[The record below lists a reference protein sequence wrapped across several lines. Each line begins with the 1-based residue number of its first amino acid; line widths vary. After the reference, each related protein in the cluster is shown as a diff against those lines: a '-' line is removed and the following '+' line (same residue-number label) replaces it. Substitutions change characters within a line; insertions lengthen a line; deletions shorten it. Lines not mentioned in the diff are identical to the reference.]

1 MKSPKSNGYVSP
13 PEIRSPFSKFI
24 NDLSPIK
31 TSRAR
36 PSLCTQRLTE
46 SCFPII
52 PPVFNSP
59 QSDTNQPTN
68 FLQRDGINWSSSND
82 CDHSE
87 VVGQYQGVL
96 EDETIVQNQANDG
109 GVQTSLVEISNDESL
124 DRMLE
129 FSSEFLEHQTMLTQ
143 VLQSNND
150 HVTQNMETQQ
160 DVSCFN
166 QLSTPCQQVVE
177 SKYSSE
183 RKRKNETYT
192 YKIDSCKLCNCKRSN
207 CLKLYCECFAA
218 GIYCEDC
225 CACENCL
232 NKPDYD
238 ELVHDSRK
246 KIETRNPIAFAP
258 PIVKPSSDSLTI
270 GGDGNTSNLSARH
283 KRGCK
288 CKRSKCL
295 KKYCEC
301 YRAKV
306 GCSDGC
312 HCENCDNS
320 FGKKSEQRFKRV
332 EKWMNQY
339 HEMPNTAEVMSDSIN
354 VVTSNQLSPILE
366 ELADVNHLN
375 VSTHGQSR
383 AVPSLTSHDMRGIQN
398 NPQAEPKQ
406 GTNLHWWYSALNS
419 KQPWPSNVS
428 DESHSFDNIYEL
440 MEDGFPDMLMGNS
453 NPSNT
458 VKSSSPN
465 QKRISP
471 PKFPSIEFGS
481 NFLPGLPTARKLVLP
496 TNQAENDHQGS
507 KNDQ

>member
-1 MKSPKSNGYVSP
+1 MFLSQ
-13 PEIRSPFSKFI
+13 RSPFSKFI

-36 PSLCTQRLTE
+36 ASLCTQRLTE

-52 PPVFNSP
+52 PSVFNSP
-59 QSDTNQPTN
+59 HSDTNQPIN
-68 FLQRDGINWSSSND
+68 FLQRDGISWSSSND
-82 CDHSE
+82 CDQSE
-87 VVGQYQGVL
+87 
-96 EDETIVQNQANDG
+96 EEAIVQNQANDG
-109 GVQTSLVEISNDESL
+109 GVQTSLAEISNDESL

-129 FSSEFLEHQTMLTQ
+129 FSSENMWSQVDSDEFLEHQTMLTQ

-150 HVTQNMETQQ
+150 HVTQNMETRQ

-270 GGDGNTSNLSARH
+270 SGDGNTKILSARH

-320 FGKKSEQRFKRV
+320 FGKKSEQRFQRV
-332 EKWMNQY
+332 EKWKNQY

-366 ELADVNHLN
+366 ELTDVNHLT
-375 VSTHGQSR
+375 VSTHGQPR
-383 AVPSLTSHDMRGIQN
+383 VVPSLTSHDMRGIQN
-398 NPQAEPKQ
+398 ISQAEPKQ

-419 KQPWPSNVS
+419 KQPWPRSNVS
-428 DESHSFDNIYEL
+428 GELHSFDDIYEL
-440 MEDGFPDMLMGNS
+440 MEDGFPDLPMGNS
-453 NPSNT
+453 NPTNT
-458 VKSSSPN
+458 VKSTSPN
-465 QKRISP
+465 QKRNSP
-471 PKFPSIEFGS
+471 PKFPSSEFGS
-481 NFLPGLPTARKLVLP
+481 NFPPGLPTARKLVLP

-507 KNDQ
+507 KHNQ